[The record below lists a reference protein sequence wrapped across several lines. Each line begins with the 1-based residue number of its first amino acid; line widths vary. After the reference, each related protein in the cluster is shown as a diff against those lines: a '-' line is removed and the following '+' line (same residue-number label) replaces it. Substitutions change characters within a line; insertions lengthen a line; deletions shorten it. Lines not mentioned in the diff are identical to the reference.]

1 MAGTG
6 KTLFQLGFEI
16 SPIILTNGIAASVPG
31 KMLPIV
37 TLTEA
42 ANIANELLTG
52 SGSVSDL
59 NKFFA
64 HFTPLPGT
72 SFIENEVATYPFANQ
87 TTAAN
92 SIIARPLRVSMMM
105 VCPVKTTLGY
115 FFKLA
120 TMQALQKTLALHNSQ
135 GGTYIVITPSYIYTG
150 CLMTNMADV
159 SGADTKQTQ
168 YQFRLDFLQPLLNTA
183 QAQAAQS
190 NLMTKLSG
198 NTQITG
204 LPSWSSVENAALSPF
219 STVLGQLKGLLGA
232 TGAAP
237 S

>member
-6 KTLFQLGFEI
+6 KALFQLGFEI

-31 KMLPIV
+31 QMLPIV

-42 ANIANELLTG
+42 ANVVNELL
-52 SGSVSDL
+52 SGSASVTNLDD
-59 NKFFA
+59 FFA
-64 HFTPLPGT
+64 HFAPLPGT
-72 SFIENEVATYPFANQ
+72 TFVENEVATYPFANQ

-105 VCPVKTTLGY
+105 VCPVKSSAGY

-120 TMQALQKTLALHNSQ
+120 TMQALQKTLTLHNSQ
-135 GGTYIVITPSYIYTG
+135 GGTYIVLTPTYIYTG
-150 CLMTNMADV
+150 CLMTGMADV
-159 SGADTKQTQ
+159 SGADTKQPQ
-168 YQFRLDFLQPLLNTA
+168 WQFRLDFLQPLLNTA

-190 NLMTKLSG
+190 NLMSKL
-198 NTQITG
+198 TG
-204 LPSWSSVENAALSPF
+204 GTLLPGTPSWSSLGNAALSPF
-219 STVLGQLKGLLGA
+219 SSILGQLKGLIGA
-232 TGAAP
+232 TGATP